1 MSDIVTAGI
10 LVIGDEI
17 LSGRT
22 KDKNIGFIAEYL
34 TNIGIDLKE
43 VRVVADEEAEII
55 AALDALR
62 HRYTYVFTTGGIGPT
77 HDDITADSVA
87 KAFGVGIDHH
97 PEVVARFRER
107 FQNPGELNE
116 ARLRMARIPDGAE
129 LIQSA
134 TILAPG
140 FKIGNVIVMA
150 GVPSIMQ
157 AMMDIVAPKLKS
169 GVRMLSETVRA
180 NAREGDI
187 GGPLREIAN
196 AHPDTIIG
204 SYPFQDEDK
213 KPNTNLVVRSR
224 DPDKLSCR
232 DDCGQ
237 GDAGGI
243 ERGPVADFR
252 TDAAAHCNSGER
264 MMMAEHPEL
273 SAQERAGKAFP
284 VSWDQFHRDC
294 RALTWRLN
302 EVGPFHAV
310 IAITRG
316 GLVPAAIVAR
326 ELGVRIIDTV
336 CIASYDHTKQ
346 GDLKVLKGISADTA
360 KLGGGTG
367 KGLLIVDDLVDT
379 GKTGRLVREMLP
391 DAHFATVYAKPMG
404 RPLVDTFI
412 TEVSQDTWIFFPW
425 DTALSFQPPIRDGA
439 A

>member
-1 MSDIVTAGI
+1 MHGPGGIWVRGFPDCLKKRLLTAYFGGKIRDFAARLAQGRDHPGRGGVMNDIVTAGI

-62 HRYTYVFTTGGIGPT
+62 HRYDYLFTTGGIGPT

-87 KAFGVGIDHH
+87 KAFGVGIDYH
-97 PEVVARFRER
+97 PDVVARFKER

-169 GVRMLSETVRA
+169 GVRMLSDTVRA

-187 GGPLREIAN
+187 GGPLRTIAN
-196 AHPDTIIG
+196 AHPDTMIG
-204 SYPFQDEDK
+204 SYPFLDEDK

-224 DPDKLSCR
+224 DP
-232 DDCGQ
+232 
-237 GDAGGI
+237 
-243 ERGPVADFR
+243 E
-252 TDAAAHCNSGER
+252 
-264 MMMAEHPEL
+264 
-273 SAQERAGKAFP
+273 
-284 VSWDQFHRDC
+284 
-294 RALTWRLN
+294 
-302 EVGPFHAV
+302 
-310 IAITRG
+310 
-316 GLVPAAIVAR
+316 
-326 ELGVRIIDTV
+326 
-336 CIASYDHTKQ
+336 
-346 GDLKVLKGISADTA
+346 
-360 KLGGGTG
+360 KLGAAMAAV
-367 KGLLIVDDLVDT
+367 K
-379 GKTGRLVREMLP
+379 EML
-391 DAHFATVYAKPMG
+391 AGLNVT
-404 RPLVDTFI
+404 R
-412 TEVSQDTWIFFPW
+412 
-425 DTALSFQPPIRDGA
+425 
-439 A
+439 